1 MPASRSDLFEFL
13 DSLGISTVTH
23 DHEPV
28 FTVAELAD
36 LHERL
41 PGGHTKNLFVKDKK
55 GRLFLVV
62 ALHDTVIDLKTIHQK
77 IGGQGRVSF
86 GNADLLMEALGVTP
100 GSVTALALINDRE
113 SQRVT
118 AVFDA
123 AMMREPLLN
132 CHPLANNAT
141 TAIASEDLLRFAKAC
156 GHEPLLV
163 AVSEDEG

>member
-1 MPASRSDLFEFL
+1 MPASRSDLFAFL
-13 DSLGISTVTH
+13 DNLGIKTVTH
-23 DHEPV
+23 DHQPV
-28 FTVAELAD
+28 FTVAESAE

-62 ALHDTVIDLKTIHQK
+62 ALHDAVIDLKTIHQK

-86 GNADLLMEALGVTP
+86 GNADLLMGALGVTP
-100 GSVTALALINDRE
+100 GSVTALALINDRDD
-113 SQRVT
+113 QKVT

-132 CHPLANNAT
+132 CHPLKNDAT
-141 TAIASEDLLRFAKAC
+141 TAIANEDLLRFARAC
-156 GHEPLLV
+156 GHEPLVV
-163 AVSEDEG
+163 AVSESEA